1 MTTTLKTDLTIAD
14 IVNGF
19 TYNELEGKGLFG
31 WGGKLVIQ
39 PEYQRNYI
47 YADGKRDVAVVD
59 SLLKGY
65 PIGLLYF
72 VKTAEGT
79 VGKVMVMK

>member
-31 WGGKLVIQ
+31 WGGKLVT
-39 PEYQRNYI
+39 PEIWYNTRRFRRSVSPLGASGSGFGIFLPPPNFKMGVI
-47 YADGKRDVAVVD
+47 F
-59 SLLKGY
+59 S
-65 PIGLLYF
+65 
-72 VKTAEGT
+72 
-79 VGKVMVMK
+79 